1 MTFFLI
7 FILPISHSRTLSLP
21 DIWPKY
27 DYDTIMQERNASSDF
42 GVVKNG
48 EEYLRLN
55 ISLIDFK
62 DNTRQRV

>member
-1 MTFFLI
+1 MIFFLI
-7 FILPISHSRTLSLP
+7 FILQISHSGKLSLS
-21 DIWPKY
+21 DILPKY
-27 DYDTIMQERNASSDF
+27 DYDTIMQERNVSSDF